1 MNLVNL
7 VNLVSDGHFHRK
19 EFFDKKTITN
29 INIKTHSIMRLPAF
43 QRPGLSSSAV
53 LLFALPTLAIN
64 INYGIAVSEGYVAL
78 CNPYWDGCT
87 SISAT
92 GRNGTAFFFFKATM
106 LPMSLLY
113 FYYWSLC
120 SKRLNRMGYE
130 KQIIRNLGFFAVAAL
145 VLYTLSLGALGDNF
159 RLMRRIGIIFYFT
172 LTYLCQLLIVHRLGV
187 LGQQD
192 FSQTLQKLMC
202 LFILGIGV
210 LTLFLDV
217 LLPNYDDYED
227 AFEWSI
233 ALLLHINILLAAW
246 DWRFIEKMEV
256 DSLKTSE

>member
-1 MNLVNL
+1 M
-7 VNLVSDGHFHRK
+7 
-19 EFFDKKTITN
+19 
-29 INIKTHSIMRLPAF
+29 MRLPAF
-43 QRPGLSSSAV
+43 QTPGLSTTAI
-53 LLFALPTLAIN
+53 LLFVLPTLAIN
-64 INYGIAVSEGYVAL
+64 INYVIAVSEGYVEL

-106 LPMSLLY
+106 LPIALLY

-120 SKRLNRMGYE
+120 SKMLNHMGYE
-130 KQIIRNLGFFAVAAL
+130 KQTIRNLGFFAVTAL
-145 VLYTLSLGALGDNF
+145 VLYTISLGALGDNF

-192 FSQTLQKLMC
+192 FRLTLQKIMC

-210 LTLFLDV
+210 LTLFLDA

-227 AFEWSI
+227 AFEWTI
-233 ALLLHINILLAAW
+233 ALLLHINFLLAAW
-246 DWRFIEKMEV
+246 DWRLLEKLEV
-256 DSLKTSE
+256 DSPKTSE